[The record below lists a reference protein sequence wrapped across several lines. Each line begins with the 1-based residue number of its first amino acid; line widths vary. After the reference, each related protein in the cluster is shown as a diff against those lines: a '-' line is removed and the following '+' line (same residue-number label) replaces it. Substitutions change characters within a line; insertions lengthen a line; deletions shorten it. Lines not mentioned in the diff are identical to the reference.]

1 MITKVPPMQTGCS
14 RQVKFM
20 PSDINRLADLILS
33 TDRSNLRIVTLELL
47 FNFVA
52 LTEETLF
59 RLVFE
64 RVQISE
70 RNDTFARQLRR
81 YAKDGLVA
89 PLSHDTLKKA
99 VRAGMPEPENSRL
112 CAYRLGPVGEE
123 YARRKGWGDSAPIS
137 SPAEEYLAHDLICAE
152 AMLRMQALWPYAS
165 NPGMADVLGP
175 RQVGVWDTEK
185 KAYLISPDGLLIKR
199 STDGGF
205 VRAFVVEFHNNKA
218 RLQVQQKLK
227 KYEEIFSSSPWIW
240 EDYWDIPEMP
250 WILVLHRQKATVERY
265 KEEMDARADL
275 NARFAS
281 TSLEDIWAGN
291 LSIAPIR

>member
-1 MITKVPPMQTGCS
+1 MTDKLPARRTGS
-14 RQVKFM
+14 WKQVKYM

-33 TDRSNLRIVTLELL
+33 TDRSNLRAITLEIL
-47 FNFVA
+47 FNFVV
-52 LTEETLF
+52 LTEETLY
-59 RLVFE
+59 RLVSE

-70 RNDTFARQLRR
+70 HGDTFARQMRR
-81 YAKDGLVA
+81 YFKDGLVA
-89 PLSHDTLKKA
+89 PLSYDVLKKA
-99 VRAGMPEPENSRL
+99 VRAGMPEPESGRL
-112 CAYRLGPVGEE
+112 RAYRLGPVGEE
-123 YARRKGWGDSAPIS
+123 YARRKGWGDGAPIS

-152 AMLRMQALWPYAS
+152 AMLRMQALWPHAS
-165 NPGMADVLGP
+165 NPGEADVLGP

-199 STDGGF
+199 STEGNF

-291 LSIAPIR
+291 LSITPIR